1 VVGME
6 RAKNSKRI
14 ESRRINF
21 LMPTDLVEKIDE
33 YASANMLSRGQVI
46 SIGMRKFFQNEDF
59 LKSLIKPNEIGKK

>member
-1 VVGME
+1 ME